1 MMPKVTFKSHQGDV
15 REVDVA
21 AGRSLMLAA
30 TINGVPGIDADCS
43 GTLSCATCHVYV
55 DPQWV
60 DRLPAMDDVENDL
73 LENTACERTGNSR
86 LSCQIIVTDEL
97 EGLSVEVPERQ
108 F

>member
-1 MMPKVTFKSHQGDV
+1 MPKVVYRTHKGGTH
-15 REVDVA
+15 EVDVA
-21 AGRSLMLAA
+21 AGRSVMLGA
-30 TINGVPGIDADCS
+30 TINGVPGIDADCG

-55 DPQWV
+55 DPQWI

>member
-1 MMPKVTFKSHQGDV
+1 
-15 REVDVA
+15 
-21 AGRSLMLAA
+21 MLAA
-30 TINGVPGIDADCS
+30 TMNGVPGVDADCG

-55 DPQWV
+55 DPQWI

-73 LENTACERTGNSR
+73 LENTACERTANSR

>member
-1 MMPKVTFKSHQGDV
+1 MPKVVYRTHKGSTH
-15 REVDVA
+15 EVDVA
-21 AGRSLMLAA
+21 AGRSVMLGA
-30 TINGVPGIDADCS
+30 TINGVPGIDADCG
-43 GTLSCATCHVYV
+43 GTLSCATCHVYI

-60 DRLPAMDDVENDL
+60 SRLPAMDDVENDL
-73 LENTACERTGNSR
+73 LENTASERTGNSR